1 MCSLIMLQKIRVG
14 RRPTRIFAVSHQVV
28 EMTKYAKIPI
38 SNSR

>member
-14 RRPTRIFAVSHQVV
+14 RSLLGFFAVSHRVV